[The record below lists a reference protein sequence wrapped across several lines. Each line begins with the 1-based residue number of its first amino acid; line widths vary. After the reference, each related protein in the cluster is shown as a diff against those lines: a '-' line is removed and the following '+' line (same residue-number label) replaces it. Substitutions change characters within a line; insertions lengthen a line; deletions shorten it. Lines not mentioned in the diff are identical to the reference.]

1 MLFKIILDKKKKK
14 KKWSKSICWAALFL
28 CCEFNNETNIWNIN
42 YLDLIS
48 FTTIFSLYCVD
59 KSGFY
64 RHNDGITFLFL
75 MFFVPSTIIKL
86 LQNFSDKFTLQFTA
100 WKASVLEV
108 FPAII
113 FREIHRS
120 QNMCS
125 LWLLFSRTRAELSN
139 CIYTKIRVRKNLYS
153 GLFYA
158 VMNEITTLHSWI
170 LA

>member
-1 MLFKIILDKKKKK
+1 M
-14 KKWSKSICWAALFL
+14 SKNICWAALFL

-64 RHNDGITFLFL
+64 RHNDGIPFLFR
-75 MFFVPSTIIKL
+75 MFFVPSKIIKL
-86 LQNFSDKFTLQFTA
+86 LQNFSDKFTLQFTG
-100 WKASVLEV
+100 WKASVFEV

-120 QNMCS
+120 QNMCF
-125 LWLLFSRTRAELSN
+125 LWPVFSRTRAEFSN
-139 CIYTKIRVRKNLYS
+139 CIYTKIRVRKNPYS

-158 VMNEITTLHSWI
+158 VMNQITTLYSWI